1 MFSMLILRS
10 SMDHGKRYWTTVS
23 TKDEFL
29 VFGGERKLG
38 VKGYMDASF
47 QTTTSRNV
55 AISSFRLEER

>member
-1 MFSMLILRS
+1 
-10 SMDHGKRYWTTVS
+10 VS